1 MNTGIKNKLKELI
14 GKEVNYFDN
23 GDSGIFSIS
32 YPYREPYSK
41 YKVLRFEDDDCVVL
55 QGEGKEE
62 FVSIDHISSLTIRK

>member
-1 MNTGIKNKLKELI
+1 MNTGIKNKLNELI

-23 GDSGIFSIS
+23 SDCGVFSIS

-41 YKVLRFEDDDCVVL
+41 YKVLRIEDDDCVVL
-55 QGEGKEE
+55 QVDDNEE